1 MNQFPAPSSE
11 TLGTPLGEASPM
23 RLLWT
28 FMGASRPYTW
38 FAGGSEVLA
47 GLLLVWR
54 RTSTLG
60 AMIAAGVMTN
70 VVLLNFCYDVP
81 VKLFS
86 AHLLV
91 TALLILLPHGKDIFG
106 FFFSNQPTNR
116 RCLNPPFTNPKT
128 IWLHRIGKLI
138 AVVFCVAVPF
148 YQHLKTEWSRPL
160 PADDE
165 SKGWAT
171 VQLKRYPF
179 AMGGGEGVTDTLQ
192 VSRQNKSSLRG
203 TFKLKEDD
211 GSFVL
216 LQGFDEFDREL
227 QFAISEDDQLE
238 LKAKSDFNR
247 SEESK

>member
-1 MNQFPAPSSE
+1 
-11 TLGTPLGEASPM
+11 
-23 RLLWT
+23 
-28 FMGASRPYTW
+28 
-38 FAGGSEVLA
+38 
-47 GLLLVWR
+47 
-54 RTSTLG
+54 
-60 AMIAAGVMTN
+60 
-70 VVLLNFCYDVP
+70 
-81 VKLFS
+81 
-86 AHLLV
+86 
-91 TALLILLPHGKDIFG
+91 LILLPHGKDIFG

-148 YQHLKTEWSRPL
+148 YQHLKTEWSSQPTSPAWFGEYVVEEHLVDGEPL

-165 SKGWAT
+165 SKGWVT

-238 LKAKSDFNR
+238 LKAKSDSNTSTMKLRRSDKTYLLTERGFRWINEVPFNR